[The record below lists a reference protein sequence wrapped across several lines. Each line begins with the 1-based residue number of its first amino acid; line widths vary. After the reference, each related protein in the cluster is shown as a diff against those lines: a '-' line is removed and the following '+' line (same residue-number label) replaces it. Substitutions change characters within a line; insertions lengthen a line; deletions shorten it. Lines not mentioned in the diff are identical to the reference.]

1 VSEIACVNCLRPYSD
16 QRVDY
21 KCPDCGGIYDYS
33 RPISFEPESIDDNQ
47 PGVWRYRS
55 TFGLSTDTKPIS
67 LGEGN
72 TPLVWDDVEGRKIA
86 FKLEYLNPTGSYK
99 DRGITVLISYLLSRG
114 VKVAVEDSSGN
125 AGASFAAYSA
135 RAGIKG
141 IVFVPESASGP
152 KCAQIEAYGVELIRV
167 GGPRS
172 KAAEAVKEEAEK
184 GVVYAS
190 HIYQPFVLTGY
201 ATVAYEICTQMGDA
215 PGAIFLPVGHG
226 TLLLGMW
233 RGFEAL
239 LNAGLISHLPIMI
252 GVQARMCAPLWVK
265 ANYDLSGQSTVNGGE
280 TLAEGIRIRD
290 PIRGD
295 QVLNAVMSSQ
305 GLFTIVDEKDI
316 LPARNELA
324 LRGFYVEP
332 TSAVVWPAVL
342 EMINDIE
349 APIVTVLTGSG
360 FKYSPT

>member
-1 VSEIACVNCLRPYSD
+1 MSEIVCVNCLHPYSD

-21 KCPDCGGIYDYS
+21 KCPSCGGIYDYS
-33 RPISFEPESIDDNQ
+33 GPITFEPESIDINQ
-47 PGVWRYRS
+47 PGIWRYRS
-55 TFGLSTDTKPIS
+55 TFGLSKDSKPIS

-72 TPLVWDDVEGRKIA
+72 TPLVWDDVEGKKVA

-114 VKVAVEDSSGN
+114 VKMAVEDSSGN

-135 RAGIKG
+135 RAGING

-152 KCAQIEAYGVELIRV
+152 KCAQIKAYGVELVRV
-167 GGPRS
+167 SGPRS
-172 KAAEAVKEEAEK
+172 KAADAVKEEAEK
-184 GVVYAS
+184 GVAYAS

-215 PGAIFLPVGHG
+215 PGAVFLPVGHG

-239 LNAGLISHLPIMI
+239 FSAGLISKLPKLI
-252 GVQARMCAPLWVK
+252 GVQARMCAPLWAK
-265 ANYDLSGQSTVNGGE
+265 ANYDLTGLSPENGGE

-290 PIRGD
+290 PLRGD
-295 QVLNAVMSSQ
+295 QVLNAVISSR
-305 GLFTIVDEKDI
+305 GLFTVVDEKEI

-332 TSAVVWPAVL
+332 TSAVIWPAVL
-342 EMINDIE
+342 EMIDDIE
-349 APIVTVLTGSG
+349 APSIAVLTGSG
-360 FKYSPT
+360 FKFNSK